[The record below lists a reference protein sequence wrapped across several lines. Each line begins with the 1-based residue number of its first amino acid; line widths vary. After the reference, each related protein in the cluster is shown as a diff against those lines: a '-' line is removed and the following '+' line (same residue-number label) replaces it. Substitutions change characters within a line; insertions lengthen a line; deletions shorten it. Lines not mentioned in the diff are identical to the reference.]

1 MCNRHPLLILAVVLS
16 FPVKTSLLPIQ
27 RSDELTSFRY
37 AIREAEIEWHSADP
51 CDVQEHLQGRYDFS
65 LRSVAVSTSL
75 VFQKDVDRQSVARSV
90 WNSDQ
95 ASGSNVISVLWK
107 HNEIVLVYGV
117 SPSDSIESGDFVF
130 TDNCLMCYTA
140 QISSMVYFGA
150 GLQGLVS
157 QKSGLCFA
165 PIDRA
170 FHLDQQRV

>member
-1 MCNRHPLLILAVVLS
+1 MLTDSR
-16 FPVKTSLLPIQ
+16 LP
-27 RSDELTSFRY
+27 
-37 AIREAEIEWHSADP
+37 
-51 CDVQEHLQGRYDFS
+51 
-65 LRSVAVSTSL
+65 
-75 VFQKDVDRQSVARSV
+75 RSV
-90 WNSDQ
+90 WYSDQ
-95 ASGSNVISVLWK
+95 ASRHNVISVLWK
-107 HNEIVLVYGV
+107 HNEIVPVYSV

>member
-1 MCNRHPLLILAVVLS
+1 MLTDSR
-16 FPVKTSLLPIQ
+16 LP
-27 RSDELTSFRY
+27 
-37 AIREAEIEWHSADP
+37 
-51 CDVQEHLQGRYDFS
+51 
-65 LRSVAVSTSL
+65 
-75 VFQKDVDRQSVARSV
+75 RSV
-90 WNSDQ
+90 WYSDQ
-95 ASGSNVISVLWK
+95 ASRHNVISVLWK
-107 HNEIVLVYGV
+107 HNEIVPVYSV

-157 QKSGLCFA
+157 QKSGLCFT